1 MFFLSLIIGVF
12 MIALTV
18 AIHAVGAAHWLHYI
32 ADWHTRQPQVSG
44 ARMMFRAVVRTSI
57 VLLLLHFLEMILWA
71 LLYIAL
77 PAKAGLGNFYE
88 AIYFSMITFTTLG
101 YGDITLSAE
110 WNLLSGM
117 EAMVGIT
124 VFGLTTAL
132 LFAVIQQIW
141 KVNLHVS
148 KSG

>member
-1 MFFLSLIIGVF
+1 MFFLSIIIGIF

-18 AIHAVGAAHWLHYI
+18 AIHAVGASHWLHYV
-32 ADWHTRQPQVSG
+32 AGWHTRKPGVSG
-44 ARMMFRAVVRTSI
+44 ARMMFNAVITTSI
-57 VLLLLHFLEMILWA
+57 VLLLLHFLEMLLWA

-77 PAKAGLGNFYE
+77 PAKAGLGSFSE

-101 YGDITLSAE
+101 YGDVTLNAE

-132 LFAVIQQIW
+132 LFAVIQKMW
-141 KVNLHVS
+141 KVNKHES
-148 KSG
+148 ESE

>member
-1 MFFLSLIIGVF
+1 MFLLSLIIGVF

-32 ADWHTRQPQVSG
+32 AGWRTRQPEVSG
-44 ARMMFRAVVRTSI
+44 ARLMFRAVVRTSI
-57 VLLLLHFLEMILWA
+57 VLLLLHFLEMLLWA

-77 PAKAGLGNFYE
+77 PARAGLGNFSE

-101 YGDITLSAE
+101 YGDVTLNAE
-110 WNLLSGM
+110 WNFLSGM

-132 LFAVIQQIW
+132 LFAVIQQVW
-141 KVNLHVS
+141 KVNKHAS
-148 KSG
+148 ESE